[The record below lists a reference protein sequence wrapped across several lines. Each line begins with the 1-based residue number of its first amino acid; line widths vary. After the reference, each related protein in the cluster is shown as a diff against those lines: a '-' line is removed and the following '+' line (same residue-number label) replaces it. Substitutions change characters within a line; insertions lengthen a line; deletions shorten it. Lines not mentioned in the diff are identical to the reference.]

1 MVHFTP
7 LQVILNIVIA
17 LLAVALPTWVL
28 WIVGSKIPPAL
39 TCEGRKSGFAGSLPF
54 FTATLV
60 FFFLY
65 WVIMTAVDAAQAY
78 RFILMSVDYTSLQ
91 ILMPMIPDVLF
102 VLIFGWVIVR
112 LTMKRSS
119 RVVAEAV
126 AVIWVLGPIGT
137 LGSFFFYQ
145 TPDLNVT
152 GLFAS
157 FFYALAATVYLVFSD
172 RVALTYG
179 TRRGRSLRP
188 LKVSA
193 E

>member
-78 RFILMSVDYTSLQ
+78 RFILMSVDYTPLQ
-91 ILMPMIPDVLF
+91 ILLPR
-102 VLIFGWVIVR
+102 GG
-112 LTMKRSS
+112 RSGG
-119 RVVAEAV
+119 RY
-126 AVIWVLGPIGT
+126 LG
-137 LGSFFFYQ
+137 
-145 TPDLNVT
+145 
-152 GLFAS
+152 AR
-157 FFYALAATVYLVFSD
+157 SD
-172 RVALTYG
+172 RDTGVVFLLPDPGPQCDGALRLILLRA
-179 TRRGRSLRP
+179 RRNGLPRVLRP
-188 LKVSA
+188 CGADLRNPKRPLTQA
-193 E
+193 AQGFR

>member
-39 TCEGRKSGFAGSLPF
+39 PCEGRKSGFAGSLPF

-78 RFILMSVDYTSLQ
+78 RFILMSVDYTPLQ

-126 AVIWVLGPIGT
+126 
-137 LGSFFFYQ
+137 
-145 TPDLNVT
+145 DLNVT

>member
-1 MVHFTP
+1 MPVP
-7 LQVILNIVIA
+7 
-17 LLAVALPTWVL
+17 
-28 WIVGSKIPPAL
+28 
-39 TCEGRKSGFAGSLPF
+39 CR
-54 FTATLV
+54 

-78 RFILMSVDYTSLQ
+78 RFILMSVDYTPLQ

-112 LTMKRSS
+112 LTMKRAP

-179 TRRGRSLRP
+179 TRSGRSLRP

>member
-1 MVHFTP
+1 M
-7 LQVILNIVIA
+7 
-17 LLAVALPTWVL
+17 
-28 WIVGSKIPPAL
+28 
-39 TCEGRKSGFAGSLPF
+39 
-54 FTATLV
+54 
-60 FFFLY
+60 
-65 WVIMTAVDAAQAY
+65 
-78 RFILMSVDYTSLQ
+78 
-91 ILMPMIPDVLF
+91 
-102 VLIFGWVIVR
+102 IVR
-112 LTMKRSS
+112 LTMKRAP

-193 E
+193 VLYLVWYGLF

>member
-28 WIVGSKIPPAL
+28 WIVGSKIPPVL

-78 RFILMSVDYTSLQ
+78 RFILMSVDYT
-91 ILMPMIPDVLF
+91 P
-102 VLIFGWVIVR
+102 
-112 LTMKRSS
+112 
-119 RVVAEAV
+119 
-126 AVIWVLGPIGT
+126 
-137 LGSFFFYQ
+137 
-145 TPDLNVT
+145 
-152 GLFAS
+152 
-157 FFYALAATVYLVFSD
+157 
-172 RVALTYG
+172 
-179 TRRGRSLRP
+179 LRF
-188 LKVSA
+188 
-193 E
+193 

>member
-78 RFILMSVDYTSLQ
+78 RFILMSVDYTPLQ

-137 LGSFFFYQ
+137 LVTWGFKRGAFSNEAGLGSRHMGQ
-145 TPDLNVT
+145 GSQEV
-152 GLFAS
+152 
-157 FFYALAATVYLVFSD
+157 
-172 RVALTYG
+172 
-179 TRRGRSLRP
+179 
-188 LKVSA
+188 
-193 E
+193 

>member
-28 WIVGSKIPPAL
+28 WIVGSKIPPVL

-78 RFILMSVDYTSLQ
+78 RFILMSVDYTPLQ

-119 RVVAEAV
+119 RAVAEAG
-126 AVIWVLGPIGT
+126 AV
-137 LGSFFFYQ
+137 FYQ